1 MINEYMKYF
10 LQKID
15 NDIYDEPK
23 SQLHYSVIL
32 PMTGKV
38 LAEYNLQT
46 TDKILDMGCGDGY
59 FLQLLKEK
67 GFTNLVGVTK
77 ADKDI
82 ERCKEKGLD
91 DIRKIDMTF
100 SGIIE

>member
-1 MINEYMKYF
+1 MKYF

-67 GFTNLVGVTK
+67 GFT
-77 ADKDI
+77 I
-82 ERCKEKGLD
+82 
-91 DIRKIDMTF
+91 
-100 SGIIE
+100 